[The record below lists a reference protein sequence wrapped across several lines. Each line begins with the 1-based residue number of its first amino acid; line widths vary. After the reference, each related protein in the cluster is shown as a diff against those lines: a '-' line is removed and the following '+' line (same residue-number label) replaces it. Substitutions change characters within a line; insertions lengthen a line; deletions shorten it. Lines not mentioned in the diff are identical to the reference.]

1 MSKRP
6 TCLLGRSAS
15 VLNAV
20 RFISIGN
27 SLALSTTNLH
37 SLARVHWFMF
47 PRLHFIV
54 CIHLAIESDDEMK
67 SQNTIEKYSG
77 RTAGRP
83 LMMTSSNVAT
93 ARKAMTVP
101 TLGGTALS
109 RHAASLLLLSYRV
122 QGGDAHRPPKTCSG
136 AHTPLTT
143 CAARRGA
150 APSRF
155 RRFAAAAVGRGRRH
169 VPYAACTHAPS

>member
-1 MSKRP
+1 MLYGLCPSGS
-6 TCLLGRSAS
+6 C
-15 VLNAV
+15 
-20 RFISIGN
+20 
-27 SLALSTTNLH
+27 LALSTTNSHL
-37 SLARVHWFMF
+37 LARVHWFMF
-47 PRLHFIV
+47 PKLHFIV

-109 RHAASLLLLSYRV
+109 RHAASLLLLSYRFASATENL
-122 QGGDAHRPPKTCSG
+122 QRRAYSADYLRG
-136 AHTPLTT
+136 
-143 CAARRGA
+143 AARRPRAFDG
-150 APSRF
+150 F
-155 RRFAAAAVGRGRRH
+155 RRRRWGVGD
-169 VPYAACTHAPS
+169 VT